1 MLVVPGWL
9 ETTIDP
15 ACVIVVGVPGRYVVT
30 VEVMVDA
37 GIITVDPGAMIVWPG
52 AVIVCPGAVTV

>member
-1 MLVVPGWL
+1 MLVVPGWM
-9 ETTIDP
+9 ETTMDP
-15 ACVIVVGVPGRYVVT
+15 AWVTVVGVPGRDVVT

-37 GIITVDPGAMIVWPG
+37 GIITVDPGAVIVWPG